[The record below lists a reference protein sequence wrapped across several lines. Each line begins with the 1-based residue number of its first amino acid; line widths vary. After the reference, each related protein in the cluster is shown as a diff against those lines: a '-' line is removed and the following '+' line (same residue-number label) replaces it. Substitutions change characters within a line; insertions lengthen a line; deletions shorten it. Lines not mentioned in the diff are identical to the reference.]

1 MQEDRDNQIR
11 RTARVLEIIQ
21 QIATSPYYWTRKKLA
36 GHHEISERMIQKDL
50 EIIRVRLDLP
60 LNNERMGYSF
70 SHLPHLPSTVFSF
83 AEAIAILSAARA
95 AQVLPGVNSAEL
107 AVAITRLESVFPE
120 QIRGLLKESLDR
132 LPRSSSK
139 THRQTMLLLFNR
151 AYYERKQIC
160 IQYLT
165 QNQAQ
170 AKERIVEPYA
180 ILPYG
185 RSWFLVAYDHYR
197 EAVLQFKLDRVLSA
211 KLLEVSYQIPQ
222 EFNLDEYL
230 GDGWGMMRGAAG
242 QAEEVC
248 LVFDETAGRWVS
260 EEIWH
265 KSQQIQQLSD
275 GRFDV
280 CFLVGITPE
289 MINWLLYYG
298 SHVQV
303 IKPEWLRD
311 KVREEHRLA
320 WERMVH
326 NEQAK

>member
-1 MQEDRDNQIR
+1 MPEDRDNRIR

-21 QIATSPYYWTRKKLA
+21 QISTAPCYWTRKKLA
-36 GHHEISERMIQKDL
+36 EHHEISERMIQKDL
-50 EIIRVRLDLP
+50 EIIRFRLGLP
-60 LNNERMGYSF
+60 LTTEGSGYSF
-70 SHLPHLPSTVFSF
+70 THLPHLPSTLFSF
-83 AEAIAILSAARA
+83 AEAISLLSAARA

-107 AVAITRLESVFPE
+107 AVAITRLESIFPE
-120 QIRGLLKESLDR
+120 NIRGLLKESLDR

-197 EAVLQFKLDRVLSA
+197 EAILQFKLDRVLSA
-211 KLLEVSYQIPQ
+211 ELLEERYQIPQ
-222 EFNLDEYL
+222 DFYLDDYL
-230 GDGWGMMRGAAG
+230 GDVWGMMRGAAG

-248 LVFDETAGRWVS
+248 LIFDETAGRWVS

-265 KSQQIQQLSD
+265 KSQQIQQLPD
-275 GRFDV
+275 GRFEV

-303 IKPEWLRD
+303 IKPGWLTD
-311 KVREEHRLA
+311 KVKEEHRRAYEVLCT
-320 WERMVH
+320 H
-326 NEQAK
+326 LD